1 MENGSLRLNRT
12 VFGSPADRGKLPTRQ
27 EAEALLD
34 SWVANERLKL
44 HMRQVGALLE
54 TWTKERLNP
63 ADADLWY
70 LSGLLHDADWDKWP
84 ETHPQ
89 KTIAWLEEHHCDPDL
104 IHAVAAHGPK
114 HFGVPPVNEL
124 DRMIFAFD
132 ELSGFVH
139 AVSLVRPAGYDGR
152 PRSSRPDVRRS
163 VCLRDPGPAGSS
175 LRPRTALDNA
185 GQQRT
190 SYDINLTLDRSDR
203 NLYIGKTSK
212 KPSALR

>member
-1 MENGSLRLNRT
+1 MENGSLRLDRT
-12 VFGSPADRGKLPTRQ
+12 VFGSPSDRGKLPSRA

-34 SWVANERLKL
+34 EWIANPRLKL

-54 TWTKERLNP
+54 AWTKERLNP

-89 KTIAWLEEHHCDPDL
+89 KTIAWMEEKHYDPDL

-114 HFGVPPVNEL
+114 HFGVPPVNDL

-139 AVSLVRPAGYDGR
+139 AVSLVRPGGYEGMEPSSVKKKLKDKGFAAQVDRQDITDG
-152 PRSSRPDVRRS
+152 
-163 VCLRDPGPAGSS
+163 LEATG
-175 LRPRTALDNA
+175 
-185 GQQRT
+185 
-190 SYDINLTLDRSDR
+190 LTFEDLCTFVIRIQKDAR
-203 NLYIGKTSK
+203 
-212 KPSALR
+212 

>member
-139 AVSLVRPAGYDGR
+139 AVSLVRPAGYDGME
-152 PRSSRPDVRRS
+152 PSSVKKKLKEKSFAAQVDRQDIADGLEAAGLTFEDLCAFVIRVQREVR
-163 VCLRDPGPAGSS
+163 
-175 LRPRTALDNA
+175 
-185 GQQRT
+185 
-190 SYDINLTLDRSDR
+190 
-203 NLYIGKTSK
+203 
-212 KPSALR
+212 